1 MRIYPRTVSKAYYV
15 AQFHAFGEV
24 PYLVELYGHQ
34 MMIIAPGDV
43 MPLSRGLLFH
53 QDSKLK
59 GGCFITHQPKICGL
73 ENHPKVIMWDIEIQ
87 FCK

>member
-1 MRIYPRTVSKAYYV
+1 MRIYPGTVSKAYYV

-43 MPLSRGLLFH
+43 IPLSRGLLFH
-53 QDSKLK
+53 QDSKRK
-59 GGCFITHQPKICGL
+59 GGCFITHQLRSVALKI
-73 ENHPKVIMWDIEIQ
+73 IQ
-87 FCK
+87 RS